1 MVTLELTFCKVS
13 LKLKKHD
20 WLETS
25 SIYSVFHVCSIYFCQ
40 LGRLNRSFSNSLY
53 FQSYAWYRSI
63 TYWTHRLYQIYQNCI
78 FNVITALNKTKKII
92 TFGKFIKQWMYW
104 VLEQQTD
111 AGESYEHNICLTLC
125 RFWHN
130 QITHSPRIIHSACYV
145 SFPFATVYFPTI

>member
-13 LKLKKHD
+13 LKLKKND

-25 SIYSVFHVCSIYFCQ
+25 SIYSVDWADWTEVSVTLYTFKAMPGTGQ
-40 LGRLNRSFSNSLY
+40 LLTEHIDCIKPIKTVFSMLSLLWIR
-53 FQSYAWYRSI
+53 Q
-63 TYWTHRLYQIYQNCI
+63 
-78 FNVITALNKTKKII
+78 KKII